1 MKLVV
6 VVTGASGAIY
16 ARRALRV
23 LADLRA
29 GTWPNEPA
37 RSDLQVD
44 WVASATAPQVW
55 QTELGEPMPD
65 EIVAG
70 PADGIESAGPGESR
84 GDEPQRS
91 RSGAQGSRG
100 SSGPR
105 TTPPTEFFGSG
116 VIAGRGGRPA
126 SGPRPAAGASGEVG
140 SSATVATVSP
150 TSAAAPT
157 TALSGTVGLRRWDRG
172 DFSAPFA
179 SGSNAPDAVL
189 VMPCSMSAL
198 SRVAHGGGDDLAA
211 RACEVALKERRRL
224 VLVVRETPLSLVHLR
239 NMVAATEA
247 GAVILPAVPSFY
259 GAVRTLD
266 DAVDT
271 VVARALDHVG
281 LRVAL
286 TRRWG
291 APEVP

>member
-1 MKLVV
+1 MRLVL

-16 ARRALRV
+16 ARRALHV
-23 LADLRA
+23 VSALRD
-29 GTWPNEPA
+29 GTWPDEPA

-55 QTELGEPMPD
+55 QTELGEPMPGHAP
-65 EIVAG
+65 AG
-70 PADGIESAGPGESR
+70 GPG
-84 GDEPQRS
+84 
-91 RSGAQGSRG
+91 GAETGK
-100 SSGPR
+100 
-105 TTPPTEFFGSG
+105 
-116 VIAGRGGRPA
+116 
-126 SGPRPAAGASGEVG
+126 G
-140 SSATVATVSP
+140 SSATGA
-150 TSAAAPT
+150 TSASAGSSHVDAAS
-157 TALSGTVGLRRWDRG
+157 ASAARRGLAGLRRWDRG
-172 DFSAPFA
+172 DFTAPFA

-198 SRVAHGGGDDLAA
+198 ARVAHGGGDDLAA

-259 GAVRTLD
+259 GSVRTLD

-291 APEVP
+291 ATEHA

>member
-1 MKLVV
+1 MRLVV
-6 VVTGASGAIY
+6 AVTGASGAIY
-16 ARRALRV
+16 ARRILHVLAALRE
-23 LADLRA
+23 

-37 RSDLQVD
+37 RPDLEVD

-55 QTELGEPMPD
+55 QTELDEPMP
-65 EIVAG
+65 VQLG
-70 PADGIESAGPGESR
+70 
-84 GDEPQRS
+84 
-91 RSGAQGSRG
+91 
-100 SSGPR
+100 
-105 TTPPTEFFGSG
+105 
-116 VIAGRGGRPA
+116 
-126 SGPRPAAGASGEVG
+126 
-140 SSATVATVSP
+140 
-150 TSAAAPT
+150 
-157 TALSGTVGLRRWDRG
+157 GLRRWDRG
-172 DFSAPFA
+172 DFSAPVA
-179 SGSNAPDAVL
+179 SGSSAPDAVL
-189 VMPCSMSAL
+189 VAPCSMSAL
-198 SRVAHGGGDDLAA
+198 ARVAHGGGDDLVA

-281 LRVAL
+281 VRVAL

-291 APEVP
+291 AADAVAQEAP